1 LKPVNV
7 KICID
12 FRIFGF
18 MRFGISVLIF
28 GMSVFAQDTRVI
40 LLGAGNPNPE
50 PDRMGPAVAV
60 VSGGH
65 VYIVDFGPGV
75 VRRAAQA
82 GITMEQLTRA
92 FVTHLHSDHTVG
104 LPDLTFTPAVTGR
117 SEPLEIYGPPGLK
130 AMTAH
135 VMQAWKE
142 DMQIRLHGLEPAVPG
157 GYVVHTHEVRP
168 GAVYRDGAMRVT
180 AIAVPHGSWKFS
192 YGYRFEAAD
201 KTIVISGDTTY
212 SPALVAAAKGCDILV
227 HEVYSA
233 KGLAARTP
241 DWQKY
246 HKAFH
251 TSGPDVGR
259 VAAAVKAREVVLYHQ
274 LPMGQ
279 SEEEVLE
286 EVRSVYSGK
295 VNWGRDLDVIR

>member
-1 LKPVNV
+1 
-7 KICID
+7 
-12 FRIFGF
+12 
-18 MRFGISVLIF
+18 MRFGISALIF
-28 GMSVFAQDTRVI
+28 CMSVFAQDTRVI
-40 LLGAGNPNPE
+40 LLGTGNPNPE
-50 PDRMGPAVAV
+50 PERMGPAVAV
-60 VSGGH
+60 VSGSH
-65 VYIVDFGPGV
+65 VYIVDCGPGV

-82 GITMEQLTRA
+82 GIEMEQITRA

-104 LPDLTFTPAVTGR
+104 LPDLIFTPAMTGR
-117 SEPLEIYGPPGLK
+117 REALEIYGPPGLK

-142 DMQIRLHGLEPAVPG
+142 DLRIRLHGLEPSVPG
-157 GYVVHTHEVRP
+157 GYVVHAYDVKP
-168 GAVYRDGAMRVT
+168 GEVYRDEAMRVI
-180 AIAVPHGSWKFS
+180 AFAVPHGSWKS
-192 YGYRFEAAD
+192 AYGYRFEAAD
-201 KTIVISGDTTY
+201 KTIVISGDTIF
-212 SPALVAAAKGCDILV
+212 SPALIAAARGCDILL
-227 HEVYSA
+227 HEVYSE

-259 VAAAVKAREVVLYHQ
+259 VAAGVGAREVVLYHQ

-279 SEEEVLE
+279 TGDEVLE

-295 VNWGRDLDVIR
+295 VTWGKDLDVIR